1 MTAPSVTSCARAVHG
16 PDPTGERKRKQPRN
30 LLVPPRVATF
40 DLSNSRHCV
49 VSLEYSIHKCSPRF
63 LWELAFTF
71 PQFGRLKGSP
81 SGKPTNPAAEN
92 APKVLIVPT
101 FQKSRH
107 SLVAIGP
114 EIEEEKDEMLETF
127 LAWANNVR
135 DALVKAGHWADM
147 TDPSSGYPVHSPR
160 GPSYFS
166 DVAACQYLLKYP
178 VMTTGC
184 CNVLTHPQWET
195 NFYPALFFTT
205 APLDVLQSVLNGL
218 ELN

>member
-1 MTAPSVTSCARAVHG
+1 MTVPTLPACTDAFHG
-16 PDPTGERKRKQPRN
+16 PDSTDKRKRKQPCN

-40 DLSNSRHCV
+40 GLSISQHRAI
-49 VSLEYSIHKCSPRF
+49 SLEYSIHKCTPRF
-63 LWELAFTF
+63 LRELAFTF
-71 PQFGRLKGSP
+71 PQFGRPQGSP
-81 SGKPTNPAAEN
+81 AGKRTKLATEN
-92 APKVLIVPT
+92 APEVLIVPT

-107 SLVAIGP
+107 SLVTIGP

-127 LAWANNVR
+127 LVWANIVR
-135 DALVKAGHWADM
+135 NSLVKAGHWADM
-147 TDPSSGYPVHSPR
+147 TDPASGYPVHSSR

-184 CNVLTHPQWET
+184 CNVLVHPRWET

-218 ELN
+218 ELS